1 MKTTPSIPA
10 DAHVSHSRA
19 VSSWVIDEHSAHGA
33 DIWWAANTDSSVALR
48 RRYGHPVVS
57 VVRAITATG

>member
-1 MKTTPSIPA
+1 MPTSAT
-10 DAHVSHSRA
+10 RA

-33 DIWWAANTDSSVALR
+33 DIWRAANTDSRVALC